1 LLEGS
6 SKYQLDTCTKK
17 VACIMQNGMALPY
30 LCYSYRCKT
39 SSLIYSSSNE
49 AKQILS
55 SVKFKDAKIR
65 LSKTK
70 RFLEILTGTTSE
82 ETTGGIE
89 NDFTT
94 MKAIFWLFFTSLP
107 KIELVIGSPVV
118 KTYVEKQL
126 ETDEVSCVCHFENT
140 MPLPLIYSI
149 QSNHILI
156 LE

>member
-1 LLEGS
+1 ML
-6 SKYQLDTCTKK
+6 Y
-17 VACIMQNGMALPY
+17 
-30 LCYSYRCKT
+30 YR
-39 SSLIYSSSNE
+39 Y
-49 AKQILS
+49 
-55 SVKFKDAKIR
+55 R

-82 ETTGGIE
+82 ETAGGIE

-107 KIELVIGSPVV
+107 KIDLVIGSPVV